1 MRTMATENQ
10 MKIQIKKFNFEH
22 AIRPV
27 YYFSRLTGQWPFS
40 IIHNA
45 NGKIQRARVGF
56 FEILWS
62 ILVICLNLTVSL
74 DSYEDFK
81 AEQEKHPIRIRFI
94 VGDVLDMS
102 SVLFITI
109 GIVLGI
115 INRKR
120 LVNVL
125 KKINAFDSKVRWCS
139 NNSLSNSNEIR
150 ISNFAL

>member
-10 MKIQIKKFNFEH
+10 RKIQIKKFNFEH

-40 IIHNA
+40 IIHDS